1 MITFQDG
8 SSRVAP
14 SGDVLSQ
21 FKIELVRLDSNQ
33 VGLVNSAGLYLTALM
48 EELGWFMKTP
58 GLEGTFT
65 VETHGESEAY
75 KSHNGKYLNINTDG
89 YLGLLS
95 VKDDALT
102 DSQLFTPRTGE
113 KRRVR

>member
-1 MITFQDG
+1 M
-8 SSRVAP
+8 AP

-33 VGLVNSAGLYLTALM
+33 VGLVNSGGLHLTAVM

-58 GLEGTFT
+58 GLEEMFT